1 MATEI
6 VRLCDAH
13 LFTDERVQ
21 GTAYA
26 VTLGAKSGTVDLCQD
41 HMKMLL
47 GPVLDLMAT
56 EKGHSGRKPDPG
68 SALCFLCPLTMRPDR
83 MSSHLKQVHGASL
96 KDVYG
101 LTCPLCM
108 EEKATVQGVGTHA
121 RLMHGLPSVVDT
133 WVALEDA
140 GDPDGVVAARRAGAI
155 RGDRP

>member
-21 GTAYA
+21 GAPHT
-26 VTLGAKSGTVDLCQD
+26 VQVDGKTGTVDLCD
-41 HMKMLL
+41 EHAKVLL
-47 GPVLDLMAT
+47 GPVLDLMAP
-56 EKGHSGRKPDPG
+56 EKERGVRKPEPG
-68 SALCFLCPLTMRPDR
+68 PAECYLCSAPMRADR
-83 MSSHLKQVHGASL
+83 MSSHLKQVHGSTL

-101 LTCPLCM
+101 VWCPVCM
-108 EEKATVQGVGTHA
+108 EEKVSVQGVGTHA
-121 RLMHGLPSVVDT
+121 RLAHGLPGVVDA
-133 WVALEDA
+133 WVAVEQA